1 MQKFLRR
8 LAEDKRGATAIEYGL
23 IVALIVLAMFS
34 ALAGVGTETIALW
47 SKVADQ
53 YERNLPA
60 AQNN

>member
-8 LAEDKRGATAIEYGL
+8 LAGDKRGATAIEYGL
-23 IVALIVLAMFS
+23 IIALIVLAMFS
-34 ALAGVGTETIALW
+34 ALAKVGNETISMW
-47 SKVADQ
+47 TNVADQ